1 MVAITDAQHPLARIQ
16 HWEKIRAHCVYLTQ
30 PMPGGAVRD
39 YTWRQAVGEARR
51 IAAYLKAQ
59 NYPAGS
65 NIAIL
70 SKNSAH
76 WIMSDFAIWMA
87 GHVSVPLYP
96 TLTAESVRQVLE
108 HSGSKALFVGKLDDW
123 PNMKPGVPAG
133 VHCIS
138 YPNSPPND
146 FPTWDNLVAK
156 TPPLTDIPR
165 RGLDDLATIIY
176 TSGTTGMPKGVMH
189 SFRTMTSATAPL
201 AERYQATSDDRLLSH
216 LPLSHV
222 GERWGVE
229 MTSLAA
235 GFHIFFAESLETF
248 VADLRRARPT
258 IFGTVPRLWIKF
270 QQGVFSKFP
279 KKKLD
284 LLFKIPLLNR
294 VVKKKI
300 LEGLGLQHVR
310 RAGGGAAPMPPSMLN
325 WYRELG
331 LEILELY
338 GMTENFALSHAN
350 APGKARVGYVGA
362 PWPGVEC
369 KLSATGEVLVKSPG
383 TMLGYY
389 KEPEK
394 TREIL
399 SADGWLSTGDL
410 GEVDDQG
417 RLRIT
422 GRAKEI
428 FKTSKGKYVA
438 PAPIESKLT
447 QHSAIEAC
455 CVAGANQ
462 AQPCGLVMLSA
473 DAVKQDRAALMASL
487 TEHLKKVNAQ
497 LDHHEQMDFL
507 AVVKDAWTVEAGFI
521 TPTMKV
527 KRNVIEKTYGDSL
540 DGWYGQKQAVIWQ
553 GS

>member
-1 MVAITDAQHPLARIQ
+1 MMTITETQHPLARIQ
-16 HWEKIRAHCVYLTQ
+16 HWERQGAHRIYLTQ
-30 PMPGGAVRD
+30 PMGGGVVRD
-39 YTWRQAVGEARR
+39 YTWMQAVGEARR

-70 SKNSAH
+70 SKNCAH

-96 TLTAESVRQVLE
+96 TLNAESVRQVLE

-123 PNMKPGVPAG
+123 PAMKPGVPAG
-133 VHCIS
+133 VQCIS

-146 FPTWDNLVAK
+146 FPTWDDLVAK
-156 TPPLTDIPR
+156 TAPLKDIPE
-165 RGLDDLATIIY
+165 RGLDELCTIIY

-189 SFRTMTSATAPL
+189 PFKSFAHSTLPMI
-201 AERYQATSDDRLLSH
+201 ERYRINHDDRMLSH

-222 GERWGVE
+222 GERWSVE
-229 MTSLAA
+229 ASSIAS
-235 GFHIFFAESLETF
+235 GFRVFFADSLDTF
-248 VADLRRARPT
+248 AADLRRARPT
-258 IFGTVPRLWIKF
+258 FFGTVPRLWIKF

-279 KKKLD
+279 KQKLD
-284 LLFKIPLLNR
+284 RLFRIPLLNR
-294 VVKKKI
+294 IIKKKI
-300 LEGLGLQHVR
+300 LEGLGMDQVR
-310 RAGGGAAPMPPSMLN
+310 YAGGGAAPMPPAMLN

-331 LEILELY
+331 LELLEIY
-338 GMTENFALSHAN
+338 GMTENFAMSHAN
-350 APGKARVGYVGA
+350 APGQSKPGYVGA

-369 KLSATGEVLVKSPG
+369 RLSEIGEVLVKGPC
-383 TMLGYY
+383 TMMGYY

-394 TREIL
+394 TREVL
-399 SADGWLSTGDL
+399 SEDGWLKTGDL
-410 GEVDDQG
+410 GEIDPQG

-438 PAPIESKLT
+438 PAPIENKLS
-447 QHSAIEAC
+447 QHSAVEAC

-462 AQPCGLVMLSA
+462 PQPCALLMLSA
-473 DAVKQDRAALMASL
+473 DALKLDRAVLTQSL
-487 TEHLKKVNAQ
+487 AEHLDKVNAQ
-497 LDHHEQMDFL
+497 LDAHEQLDFL
-507 AVVKDAWTVEAGFI
+507 AVVKDAWTVETGFI

-527 KRNVIEKTYGDSL
+527 KRNVVENTYAAFVESG
-540 DGWYGQKQAVIWQ
+540 YQKKQPVVFQAT
-553 GS
+553 